1 MTPVRPFRR
10 SPSSQPTVVIKV
22 GTSSLLRTEAGTLH
36 LSQICT
42 LCETVAR
49 LTRAGVRVVLV
60 SSGAVGAGMFRM
72 GLTEKPRE
80 VAKKQAL
87 AAVGQVHLMRYY
99 EDIFNTIGIKCAQVL
114 LTLENLSNR
123 KQYVR
128 ARNTFNALFD
138 MGVVPVVNEN
148 DCVAVEELRFGDND
162 TLSAQVAALCEA
174 QWLFLLTDVDGLYTS
189 NPNTDPGARRI
200 EVVENINEL
209 DVDVGGAGSS
219 VGTGGMVTKLTA
231 ARIACAAGCKTIVCL
246 SSNLEKDVEACV
258 LRGEPVGTAFLPAK
272 IAAKGKKK
280 WLLAV
285 PIQGEIG
292 VDRSG
297 ASAVLRGMPL
307 LTSHVTRCE
316 GSFRVQECVR
326 IVNEDGQEIA
336 RGLCNYNSA
345 VLEDT
350 AKDYGLAAPMGS
362 IMEDGWVDDE
372 DGPPECM
379 HANNICVTHVETLK
393 KSFTFNDFL
402 GAGYDSN
409 ESRDASPGPG
419 TSPRQSHEDH
429 EDNE

>member
-1 MTPVRPFRR
+1 M
-10 SPSSQPTVVIKV
+10 

-49 LTRAGVRVVLV
+49 LNRAGVRVVLV

-72 GLTEKPRE
+72 GLSEKPKE

-99 EDIFNTIGIKCAQVL
+99 EDIFNTIGVKCAQVL

-189 NPNTDPGARRI
+189 NPNTDPNAKRI

-246 SSNLEKDVEACV
+246 SSNLEKDVEV
-258 LRGEPVGTAFLPAK
+258 SFFLF
-272 IAAKGKKK
+272 
-280 WLLAV
+280 LY
-285 PIQGEIG
+285 
-292 VDRSG
+292 
-297 ASAVLRGMPL
+297 
-307 LTSHVTRCE
+307 
-316 GSFRVQECVR
+316 
-326 IVNEDGQEIA
+326 GQ
-336 RGLCNYNSA
+336 L
-345 VLEDT
+345 V
-350 AKDYGLAAPMGS
+350 
-362 IMEDGWVDDE
+362 
-372 DGPPECM
+372 
-379 HANNICVTHVETLK
+379 
-393 KSFTFNDFL
+393 
-402 GAGYDSN
+402 
-409 ESRDASPGPG
+409 
-419 TSPRQSHEDH
+419 
-429 EDNE
+429 